1 MEEVHEK
8 GRRTESRLE
17 RRRENEGVV
26 DSYEFYGDEEKI
38 RNQKKKKKVNEA
50 VISGEQIIELS
61 DKKRS
66 KKS

>member
-50 VISGEQIIELS
+50 VISGE
-61 DKKRS
+61 
-66 KKS
+66 